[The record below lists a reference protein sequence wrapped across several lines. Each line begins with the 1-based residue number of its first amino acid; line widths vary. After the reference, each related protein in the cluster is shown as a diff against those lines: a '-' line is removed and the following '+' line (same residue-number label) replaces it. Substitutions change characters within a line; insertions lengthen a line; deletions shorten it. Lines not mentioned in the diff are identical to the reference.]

1 MIQFKLWINTD
12 NAAFDRGR
20 RSHEVARILREI
32 SVRLDHGQPFN
43 MYETLRDLSGNDVGR
58 AAFKEEEAN

>member
-1 MIQFKLWINTD
+1 MMFKLYIRTE
-12 NAAFDRGR
+12 NAAFDNGR
-20 RSHEVARILREI
+20 RPHEVARILREI
-32 SVRLDHGQPFN
+32 SVRLDHGEKFN